1 MFARGKTFWM
11 KRTNSFYLSLQK
23 EGKHNFT
30 FLLPVTV
37 LLGFDKRIDDTVK
50 IFWSHSSWLIKPS
63 CSVLELLRLK

>member
-50 IFWSHSSWLIKPS
+50 IFWSHSSWLIEP
-63 CSVLELLRLK
+63 VLLCFRTSMS